1 MYTEDVRRKKSVA
14 KTIESLVFMRF
25 PKDPSP
31 MRLRSFKRKE
41 KLSRLC
47 AVILAVVMLIG
58 ISVEIGKFV
67 DIAVINKNIKALQ
80 ADNRLLEVSISN
92 LQVELMMKTQD
103 SVVCYLAAR
112 DLGMIRVDKS
122 QIMVL
127 PTSGTHDSATQLV
140 SSGFQQ

>member
-1 MYTEDVRRKKSVA
+1 MYTEDVRKKISIA
-14 KTIESLVFMRF
+14 KTIESLVFIRL

-31 MRLRSFKRKE
+31 MRLSRFKRKE
-41 KLSRLC
+41 KMSRLC
-47 AVILAVVMLIG
+47 AVVLAVVMLLG

-67 DIAVINKNIKALQ
+67 DIAMINKNIRALQ

-112 DLGMIRVDKS
+112 DLGMISVDQE
-122 QIMVL
+122 QIMVV
-127 PTSGTHDSATQLV
+127 PIPGTHAGVKQLV
-140 SSGFQQ
+140 STGYQQ

>member
-127 PTSGTHDSATQLV
+127 PTSGTHDGMTQLV

>member
-80 ADNRLLEVSISN
+80 ADNKLLEVSISN

-127 PTSGTHDSATQLV
+127 PTSGTHDGVTQLV